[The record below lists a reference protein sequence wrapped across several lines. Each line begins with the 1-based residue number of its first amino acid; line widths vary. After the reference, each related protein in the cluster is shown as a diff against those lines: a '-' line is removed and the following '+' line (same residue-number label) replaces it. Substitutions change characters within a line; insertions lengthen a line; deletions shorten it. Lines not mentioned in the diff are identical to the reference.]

1 MYHISVLTGRQDED
15 DFGERLRDVAR
26 VEYCPPGDEEEMAD
40 RLEDADIIVCKSEPI
55 TASLLK
61 ELDDLKLIVVLSTRS
76 DNVDLE
82 AARERAS
89 WSSTIRRTV
98 STTSQTIRVP

>member
-26 VEYCPPGDEEEMAD
+26 VEYCPPGDEDELAD
-40 RLEDADIIVCKSEPI
+40 RLHDAEIIICHAEPI
-55 TASLLK
+55 TASLLE

-76 DNVDLE
+76 DNVDIK
-82 AARERAS
+82 AAHEKGVMV
-89 WSSTIRRTV
+89 INN
-98 STTSQTIRVP
+98 TSY